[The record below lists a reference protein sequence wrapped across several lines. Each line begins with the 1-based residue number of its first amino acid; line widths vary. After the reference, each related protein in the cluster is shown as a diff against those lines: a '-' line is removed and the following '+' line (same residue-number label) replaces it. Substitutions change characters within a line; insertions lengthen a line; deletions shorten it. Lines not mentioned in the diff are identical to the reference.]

1 MAHGGNWEAAMLDPR
16 VRSRVKAF
24 DCTDFDAMRIGTLS
38 ALTGLSR
45 DSLRFYETRGLLQA
59 RRSSNGYRDYPEE
72 AVQWLGY
79 VRTAQQLGFTLAE
92 IAADLP
98 LLAQGEDAGP
108 ALRAA
113 LARKLAD
120 VDARIQGLQGLRRD
134 LAARL
139 AETPETGAGCP
150 LRPGA

>member
-1 MAHGGNWEAAMLDPR
+1 ML
-16 VRSRVKAF
+16 
-24 DCTDFDAMRIGTLS
+24 IGTL
-38 ALTGLSR
+38 ATLTGLSR
-45 DSLRFYETRGLLQA
+45 DSLRFYEKRGLLQA
-59 RRSSNGYRDYPEE
+59 RRADNGYRDYPEE

-98 LLAQGEDAGP
+98 LLAQGRDAGP

-120 VDARIQGLQGLRRD
+120 IDERIAALQGLRAD
-134 LAARL
+134 LAGRL
-139 AETPETGAGCP
+139 AETPETGASCP
-150 LRPGA
+150 LRPAP

>member
-1 MAHGGNWEAAMLDPR
+1 
-16 VRSRVKAF
+16 
-24 DCTDFDAMRIGTLS
+24 MRIGTLS
-38 ALTGLSR
+38 RLTGLSP
-45 DSLRFYETRGLLQA
+45 DSLRFYEKRGLLQA

-98 LLAQGEDAGP
+98 RLTQGEDAGP
-108 ALRAA
+108 ALRAT

-120 VDARIQGLQGLRRD
+120 IDARIAALRQLRAD

-139 AETPETGAGCP
+139 AATPETSASCP
-150 LRPGA
+150 LRQAA

>member
-1 MAHGGNWEAAMLDPR
+1 MQ
-16 VRSRVKAF
+16 
-24 DCTDFDAMRIGTLS
+24 IGTLS
-38 ALTGLSR
+38 TRTGLSR
-45 DSLRFYETRGLLQA
+45 DSLRFYEKRGLLQS
-59 RRSSNGYRDYPEE
+59 RRTSNGYRDYPEE

-108 ALRAA
+108 ALRAT

-120 VDARIQGLQGLRRD
+120 IDTRIAALRGLRQE
-134 LAARL
+134 LARRL
-139 AETPETGAGCP
+139 ADTPETGASCP
-150 LRPGA
+150 LRPAP